1 MDIMSLTAVE
11 LGKKIKAKKFQLRK
25 PRRHIWIRIE
35 KVENDVHSYVTIDKE
50 GALKRA
56 EEVQKMIDDGTLLS
70 PLAGVPVAIK
80 DNMCT
85 KGTRTT
91 CSSKILENFVPTF
104 TSEAVLNLEKA
115 GAVIIGKTNM
125 DEFAMGSTTETSYYG
140 VTRIHGIWDM
150 CQAVLQVA
158 PAQQWQQVSALMHLV
173 LIQVDLSVSR
183 VHFVV

>member
-11 LGKKIKAKKFQLRK
+11 LGKKIKAKEISVTEATQAYLDQ
-25 PRRHIWIRIE
+25 IE

-91 CSSKILENFVPTF
+91 CSSKILENFVSPFNATK
-104 TSEAVLNLEKA
+104 TSPEA
-115 GAVIIGKTNM
+115 
-125 DEFAMGSTTETSYYG
+125 TS
-140 VTRIHGIWDM
+140 RESIRKW
-150 CQAVLQVA
+150 A
-158 PAQQWQQVSALMHLV
+158 PAPHRAWSQCSTADRSLKTSFMPNP
-173 LIQVDLSVSR
+173 SN
-183 VHFVV
+183 